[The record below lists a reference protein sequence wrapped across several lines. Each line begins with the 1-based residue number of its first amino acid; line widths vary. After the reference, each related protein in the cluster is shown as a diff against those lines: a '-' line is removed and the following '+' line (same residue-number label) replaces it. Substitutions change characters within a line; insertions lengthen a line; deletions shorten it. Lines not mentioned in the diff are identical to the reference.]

1 MNTDTVRVDIS
12 KYIDLYS
19 TQLDT
24 GAVVYFHNLQEGVRL
39 AAGGHL
45 EATGYVSVKSLEK
58 ALTEAVRA
66 TEALAQDALAKQKA
80 EYEAIIKALKG

>member
-1 MNTDTVRVDIS
+1 MSTVTLSMDIS

-24 GAVVYFHNLQEGVRL
+24 GVVVYFHTLQEGHRL

-45 EATGYVSVKSLEK
+45 EATGYVSVKNMEK